1 MVSRK
6 IVVSILYMIITLI
19 YVIITISVILSL
31 GVKDF
36 VPIIPGSTR
45 TDIFVLFICVP
56 ILICFPLLFL
66 RLITVINFKVMKRFQ
81 KNYEFYYID
90 LTEQT
95 FESKNIIARA
105 FLPVFLA
112 LAISQLLNSI
122 QYFYGI
128 FGIDPISS
136 IIMLSLILAPLTS
149 FLLLPVWTFK
159 DSGIIRVR
167 KRSKLRFPPE
177 ISYFGRIQHQSYR
190 GFAGITTPIL
200 YFLTMYIE
208 MRTSLGIN
216 PTTLVIFLYPLFL
229 IGFYMPLMILYEKR
243 IPRLSEKIRKSLK
256 LKMLNLETIE
266 RNLLSFTN
274 NSL

>member
-190 GFAGITTPIL
+190 GFAGI
-200 YFLTMYIE
+200 YNSY
-208 MRTSLGIN
+208 SL
-216 PTTLVIFLYPLFL
+216 F
-229 IGFYMPLMILYEKR
+229 
-243 IPRLSEKIRKSLK
+243 S
-256 LKMLNLETIE
+256 
-266 RNLLSFTN
+266 N
-274 NSL
+274 NVY